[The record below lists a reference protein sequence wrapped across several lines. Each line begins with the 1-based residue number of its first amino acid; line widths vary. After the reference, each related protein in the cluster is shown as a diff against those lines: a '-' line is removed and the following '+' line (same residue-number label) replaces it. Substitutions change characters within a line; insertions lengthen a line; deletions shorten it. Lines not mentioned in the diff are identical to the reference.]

1 MLLFFVIN
9 FGRFLSFVAH
19 VQVLIADNFG
29 IFTLFQA
36 LIEDNFVIFN
46 PLRKNKHHPGLEP
59 VWRIQNVLMRIRI
72 HSTFFSKREKK
83 LFFFQIFIVFFY
95 INLHNLSCVIFSVAM
110 REEGLGVRDKV

>member
-72 HSTFFSKREKK
+72 HSTFFSKREKT
-83 LFFFQIFIVFFY
+83 FFLP
-95 INLHNLSCVIFSVAM
+95 NLHCFLLHKLTQLVMCNFLSSNAGGGAGG
-110 REEGLGVRDKV
+110 EG